1 MPLIL
6 NKIFLYINML
16 SNTKNNTKDRFCDFV
31 VKNMTKNQAWSI
43 KIHQRNLRTAKRY
56 FGDNKTPNCFA
67 E

>member
-1 MPLIL
+1 
-6 NKIFLYINML
+6 ML